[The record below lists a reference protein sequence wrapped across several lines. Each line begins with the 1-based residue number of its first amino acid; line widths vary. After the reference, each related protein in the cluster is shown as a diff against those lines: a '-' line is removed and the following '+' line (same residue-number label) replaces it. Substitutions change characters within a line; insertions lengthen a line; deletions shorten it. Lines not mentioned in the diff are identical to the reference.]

1 MIVGMIGSA
10 AVFLTAVGMTA
21 DEALRQHAVS
31 FVVLQAFGMTVA
43 IVAWMRHVV
52 TRGEVLAMA
61 AAMIVPAV
69 ALIRLRLVG
78 IIGGPICGVWRWCS
92 SRSPDVASMAASQRQ
107 YPHAETGVAQAQ
119 EGSDERLG
127 DVGRESPYENVAS
140 SLGVAPG
147 RDRLRR
153 GGLDPV
159 GFVGGDPRS
168 RRAGSR
174 RSCRVASGKT
184 PPVGAR

>member
-92 SRSPDVASMAASQRQ
+92 SPLPTSRVWR
-107 YPHAETGVAQAQ
+107 
-119 EGSDERLG
+119 
-127 DVGRESPYENVAS
+127 
-140 SLGVAPG
+140 
-147 RDRLRR
+147 RR
-153 GGLDPV
+153 GG
-159 GFVGGDPRS
+159 S
-168 RRAGSR
+168 TRRLKRAWHRHKKGQTS
-174 RSCRVASGKT
+174 V
-184 PPVGAR
+184 